1 MAGQNLEL
9 KSIRVADWMTEN
21 VLAVETYDSIAI
33 ARQVMAKHRVNQL
46 PVLDN
51 DNLVGIVTDRD
62 LRDAY
67 PTSMMIDQTK
77 AIDSFAEK
85 VTVEEVMTHDILIV
99 RPEMPLATAV
109 ALLRKHRIGS
119 LPVVKNKSL
128 VGIITRSDILDFV
141 LDGGPKRKR
150 LIAKAPIRQRPR
162 KSVNSCVFRA
172 AEVIQGERDMPS
184 FDIVSRIDMQEVDN
198 AVNIT
203 SKTILTRY
211 DFRGSKTEISLDKK
225 EKKLLVTTED
235 DMKMRAIQ
243 DTLIENLVKR
253 KVDRRCLDPKTTE
266 PAAYGMIKRE
276 IAIKDGVDS
285 DNARAIVKL
294 IKDKKLKVQA
304 AMQDNQVRVTGKKID
319 DLQEVM
325 QMLRGSDIPIPLQF
339 VNMQSR

>member
-1 MAGQNLEL
+1 
-9 KSIRVADWMTEN
+9 
-21 VLAVETYDSIAI
+21 
-33 ARQVMAKHRVNQL
+33 
-46 PVLDN
+46 
-51 DNLVGIVTDRD
+51 
-62 LRDAY
+62 
-67 PTSMMIDQTK
+67 
-77 AIDSFAEK
+77 
-85 VTVEEVMTHDILIV
+85 
-99 RPEMPLATAV
+99 
-109 ALLRKHRIGS
+109 
-119 LPVVKNKSL
+119 
-128 VGIITRSDILDFV
+128 
-141 LDGGPKRKR
+141 
-150 LIAKAPIRQRPR
+150 
-162 KSVNSCVFRA
+162 
-172 AEVIQGERDMPS
+172 MPS

-253 KVDRRCLDPKTTE
+253 KVDRRCLDPKTIE

-325 QMLRGSDIPIPLQF
+325 QMLRGSDVPIPLQF